1 MLAFDSRQVD
11 GLGRLV
17 VRMKVVHVET
27 GRHLYGGAQQVI
39 YLARGLRDRGLD
51 NIIVCPP
58 GSAIDAAARQQEIAV
73 HNINCGGDIDLL
85 FVRRLR
91 HYLAET
97 QPDIVHCHS
106 RRGADILGG
115 RAALRAGIPVL
126 VSRRVDSRDNRFVA
140 QFRYA
145 PFRRII
151 AISENVAA
159 NLRKSSVDAERIVL
173 IRSAVEVASAAQS
186 VGRELWQQ
194 EFNLPEDAVVAVIA
208 AQFIERKG
216 HRFMLQAM
224 PDICRAHPN
233 FRLVLFGEGPLE
245 SELREQAAQLGVRDH
260 VQFAGFR
267 DDIDHLLGSADML
280 IHPAVK
286 EGLGVSMLKAA
297 AAGLPVIAFD
307 VAGAQ
312 EAVVHDITGLLVK
325 PADDKALL
333 QAVTNL
339 IENPSE
345 RKRLGSAGQIRMRE
359 SFSIDEMADKHIDV
373 YESMIKER

>member
-39 YLARGLRDRGLD
+39 YLARGLRNRGLD
-51 NIIVCPP
+51 NVIVCPP
-58 GSAIDAAARQQEIAV
+58 GSAIDAAARRQEIAV
-73 HNINCGGDIDLL
+73 HNINCGGDLDFRFML
-85 FVRRLR
+85 RLR
-91 HYLAET
+91 SYLAET
-97 QPDIVHCHS
+97 LPDIVHCHS
-106 RRGADILGG
+106 RRGADYLGG
-115 RAALRAGIPVL
+115 RAAQLAGLIAVL
-126 VSRRVDSRDNRFVA
+126 SRRVDSRDKRLVA
-140 QFRYA
+140 KFRYA
-145 PFRRII
+145 PFRKII

-159 NLRKSSVDAERIVL
+159 NLRKSSVDAKRIVL
-173 IRSAVEVASAAQS
+173 IRSAVDTASVEQVVRRA
-186 VGRELWQQ
+186 VWQQ

-224 PDICRAHPN
+224 PGLCRAHPN
-233 FRLVLFGEGPLE
+233 FRLILFGEGPLE
-245 SELREQAAQLGVRDH
+245 TELREQVAQLGVGDH

-267 DDIDHLLGSADML
+267 DDIDHLLARADML
-280 IHPAVK
+280 IHPALK

-325 PADDKALL
+325 PGDDKALL
-333 QAVTNL
+333 QAVANL

-345 RKRLGSAGQIRMRE
+345 RQRLGSAGQVRMRE

-373 YESMIKER
+373 YESMIRER